1 MGLLY
6 FCTRKHN
13 LMGKELEDL
22 KLLVRYTLKCY
33 FKVYFDIKAYDR
45 IEDAPDHILTEL
57 GILRSQPTEVQR
69 IVAPYI
75 RLGAWYAHSEN
86 ILVALLANKS
96 LSDRNFA
103 VQEILKIRNNN
114 EYGNMDVRPREAPK
128 LNFNATTF
136 KDLID
141 WNTSE
146 ILEPALT
153 YSLSTEE
160 LCKVTDKAFETP
172 AVKIHTQATE
182 RAVKQVTE
190 AAAAVVGFD
199 ARDGFIRA
207 RAHHREDLPEFTSKK
222 DILKIMS
229 Y

>member
-1 MGLLY
+1 
-6 FCTRKHN
+6 
-13 LMGKELEDL
+13 
-22 KLLVRYTLKCY
+22 
-33 FKVYFDIKAYDR
+33 
-45 IEDAPDHILTEL
+45 
-57 GILRSQPTEVQR
+57 
-69 IVAPYI
+69 
-75 RLGAWYAHSEN
+75 
-86 ILVALLANKS
+86 
-96 LSDRNFA
+96 
-103 VQEILKIRNNN
+103 
-114 EYGNMDVRPREAPK
+114 MDVRPRKTPK
-128 LNFNATTF
+128 LNFNATTV

-153 YSLSTEE
+153 CSLSTEE

-207 RAHHREDLPEFTSKK
+207 RAHHREDLPEFKSKK